1 MYLIILCFI
10 LLCIAIYFLSLITYI
25 IANLKNNNL
34 YKNTTPVSI
43 IIAVKNGQ
51 KSLPKLIID
60 LQNQIYHD
68 KYECIIVD
76 DQSSDNTKQII
87 LEIVKN
93 DDRFHYVS
101 SLDGNP
107 KLSLKKRALDA
118 GIKYSHFETLL
129 FTDVDCSLKS
139 RWISTMMQSFRDNT
153 DYVIGVAKITHPKNI
168 ISIFQKIDLMMMQ
181 IIGRGTSNIDFP
193 FASIGQNQAYKK
205 KLYDRIGFTKITD
218 SIQGD
223 DTLFMQLCK
232 KNNAK
237 IRFNDN
243 PDAFVESR
251 METNLF
257 TFLKQRIRWSA
268 DAKVMWNYNKIFFMI
283 LISTFISNLT
293 LWIIPIVSILNPQ
306 SALPYFY
313 VLFLVKLILELTLY
327 IVGSIK
333 MKSRI
338 HIFYFLFW
346 FILEMPYVVLMG
358 IGSFFMKYIGWKGQV
373 SK

>member
-34 YKNTTPVSI
+34 YKNSSPVSV
-43 IIAVKNGQ
+43 IIAVKNGEE
-51 KSLPKLIID
+51 SLPGLIID
-60 LQNQIYHD
+60 LQNQIYKD
-68 KYECIIVD
+68 KYECVIVD
-76 DQSSDNTKQII
+76 DQSSDNTKKII
-87 LEIVKN
+87 QEIAKN

-101 SLDGNP
+101 SLEGNP

-118 GIKYSHFETLL
+118 GIKYSHFEILL

-139 RWISTMMQSFRDNT
+139 RWIASMMQSFKDDT
-153 DYVIGVAKITHPKNI
+153 DYVIGVAKITLPKNI

-181 IIGRGTSNIDFP
+181 IIGRATSNIHLP

-205 KLYDRIGFTKITD
+205 NLYNQIGFTKITD

-232 KNNAK
+232 KDNAV
-237 IRFNDN
+237 IRFNDDPN
-243 PDAFVESR
+243 SFIESR
-251 METNLF
+251 METKLF

-268 DAKVMWNYNKIFFMI
+268 DAKVMWNYNKIFFLI

-293 LWIIPIVSILNPQ
+293 LWTIPIVSILNPEF
-306 SALPYFY
+306 ALPYFY
-313 VLFLVKLILELTLY
+313 LLFLIKLILELTLY

-333 MKSRI
+333 MKSHI

-346 FILEMPYVVLMG
+346 FILEMPYVALMG
-358 IGSFFMKYIGWKGQV
+358 IGSFFIKYIGWKGQI